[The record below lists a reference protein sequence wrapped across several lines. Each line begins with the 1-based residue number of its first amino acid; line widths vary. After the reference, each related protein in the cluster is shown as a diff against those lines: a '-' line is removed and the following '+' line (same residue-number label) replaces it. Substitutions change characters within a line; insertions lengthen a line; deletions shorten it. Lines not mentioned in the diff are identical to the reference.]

1 MTVFDLREACPGD
14 AESIQEIYAPFVKE
28 TPISFET
35 EVPTVDEMSRRIEQY
50 RATHAYY
57 VAISNN
63 KVVGYAYGSV
73 HRAREAYKPSTEV
86 TVYVSQNEQQKGIGR
101 SLYAKLLPR
110 LRQKG
115 FHAAFAAITLPNP
128 KSIALHE
135 ALGFTH
141 VGTFKEVGRKLN
153 AWHDVGWW
161 QRLL

>member
-1 MTVFDLREACPGD
+1 MTAFNLREACSGD
-14 AESIQEIYAPFVKE
+14 AESIREIYAPFVKE

-35 EVPTVDEMSRRIEQY
+35 EVPTVDEMYRRIEQY
-50 RATHAYY
+50 RSNHAYF

-73 HRAREAYKPSTEV
+73 HRTREAYKPSTEV
-86 TVYVSQNEQQKGIGR
+86 TVYVAQNEQRKGIGR

-110 LRQKG
+110 LKQKG

-135 ALGFTH
+135 AAGFTH
-141 VGTFKEVGRKLN
+141 AGTFKEVGRKFN

>member
-1 MTVFDLREACPGD
+1 MSEQWHCAKRGIVRERYHILLDRPG
-14 AESIQEIYAPFVKE
+14 
-28 TPISFET
+28 
-35 EVPTVDEMSRRIEQY
+35 IE
-50 RATHAYY
+50 
-57 VAISNN
+57 
-63 KVVGYAYGSV
+63 
-73 HRAREAYKPSTEV
+73 
-86 TVYVSQNEQQKGIGR
+86 NEQRKGIGR

-135 ALGFTH
+135 AAGFTH
-141 VGTFKEVGRKLN
+141 AGTFKEVGRKFN